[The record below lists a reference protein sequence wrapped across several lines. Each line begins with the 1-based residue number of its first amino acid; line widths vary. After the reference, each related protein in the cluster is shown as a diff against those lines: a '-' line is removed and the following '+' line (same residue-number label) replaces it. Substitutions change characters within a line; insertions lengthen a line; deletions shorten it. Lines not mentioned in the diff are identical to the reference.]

1 MKRTIL
7 AAGSAMILLSGC
19 VAQEAFVKQNMRY
32 ADYERD
38 RAYCETKATQE
49 VPVNRS
55 PGAEIAVALLT
66 GVYAAQDANAATRV
80 RNFEACMISK
90 GYQRV
95 QLQPCSDM
103 QEARAN
109 GVGPLRA
116 TERVV
121 IGNQTCVVGDNV
133 GRIIFHN
140 PSNDS

>member
-1 MKRTIL
+1 MVL
-7 AAGSAMILLSGC
+7 GVSSAMIVLSGC

-32 ADYERD
+32 VDYERD

-95 QLQPCSDM
+95 QLPPCSDF

-116 TERVV
+116 TDRVE
-121 IGNQTCVVGDNV
+121 IGSQTCVVGDNV
-133 GRIIFHN
+133 GRIIFYN
-140 PSNDS
+140 EDSNG